1 MIDSI
6 LSSLIDIKNII
17 SNMHSSKP
25 LVVVFL
31 GKSGAGKGTQL
42 DLFKERMGFDFI
54 GSGDLLRNRKKVDDF
69 TGNKISDVI
78 DNGGL
83 IATPVVFQLW
93 MAEFE
98 RLKSKESNLKGIVI
112 DGSPRKIR
120 EAYLMSEALDWY
132 GWNDNFKVILIDVS
146 DEEVLSRI
154 ANRRICEDC
163 GAIVPY
169 IGDLKRLTNCPD
181 CNGNLIKRAEDAE
194 TESVKK
200 RLEWFEEEVG
210 PVIEFYKEKGK
221 LFTINGNQP
230 VEDVFN
236 DILAVVEKDADN

>member
-1 MIDSI
+1 
-6 LSSLIDIKNII
+6 
-17 SNMHSSKP
+17 MHSSKP

-42 DLFKERMGFDFI
+42 DLFKERMGYDFI
-54 GSGDLLRNRKKVDDF
+54 GSGDLLRNRKKVTDY
-69 TGNKISDVI
+69 TGTKISDVI

-83 IATPVVFQLW
+83 IATPVVFHLW
-93 MAEFE
+93 MSEFE
-98 RLKSKESNLKGIVI
+98 RLKSKEEELKGIVI

-120 EAYLMSEALDWY
+120 EAYLMSEALEWY

-154 ANRRICEDC
+154 ANRRICADC
-163 GAIVPY
+163 GEIVPY
-169 IGDLKRLTNCPD
+169 VGDLKRLSHCPK
-181 CNGNLIKRAEDAE
+181 CNGDLIKRAEDSE

-200 RLEWFEEEVG
+200 RLEWFQEEVG
-210 PVIEFYKEKGK
+210 PVINFYRERDK
-221 LFTINGNQP
+221 LLTINGNQA

-236 DILAVVEKDADN
+236 DILNAIKEDVDHKD